1 MAMVK
6 IEAIVRPE
14 RINLVVE
21 AIEAA
26 GCRGYH
32 YENVTGRGQ
41 QGGIEVFTGRGGAT
55 ATRTALPKTLLVVVV
70 DEKEKTKIV
79 EALLKAARSGADGA
93 IGDGKVFISP
103 VTEVIRVRT
112 GERNE
117 AAL

>member
-1 MAMVK
+1 MFK

-14 RINLVVE
+14 RINVVVS

-41 QGGIEVFTGRGGAT
+41 QGGIEVFTGRGGTT
-55 ATRTALPKTLLVVVV
+55 ATRTALPKTLLVTVVE
-70 DEKEKTKIV
+70 DKDKDRII
-79 EALLKAARSGADGA
+79 AAIIASARSGHEGA
-93 IGDGKVFISP
+93 IGDGKIFVSP
-103 VTEVIRVRT
+103 VTEVVRVRT
-112 GERNE
+112 GERNS

>member
-1 MAMVK
+1 MIK

-32 YENVTGRGQ
+32 FENVTGRGQ

-55 ATRTALPKTLLVVVV
+55 AHRTALPKTMLVTVVKNE
-70 DEKEKTKIV
+70 DKDKIV
-79 EALLKAARSGADGA
+79 QAILKAARSDREGA
-93 IGDGKVFISP
+93 IGDGKIFISP
-103 VTEVIRVRT
+103 VSEVIRVRT

>member
-1 MAMVK
+1 MIK

-14 RINLVVE
+14 RINIVVE
-21 AIEAA
+21 ALEAA

-32 YENVTGRGQ
+32 FENVTGRGQ

-55 ATRTALPKTLLVVVV
+55 AKRTALPKTMLVTVVKEA
-70 DEKEKTKIV
+70 DKEKIV
-79 EALLKAARSGADGA
+79 QAVLRAARSGDSGA
-93 IGDGKVFISP
+93 IGDGKIFVSP

>member
-1 MAMVK
+1 MVK

-14 RINLVVE
+14 RINLVVS

-32 YENVTGRGQ
+32 FENVTGRGQ

-55 ATRTALPKTLLVVVV
+55 TTRTALPKTLLVTVVE
-70 DEKEKTKIV
+70 DKDKDKIV
-79 EALLKAARSGADGA
+79 KAIIDAARSSGAGA
-93 IGDGKVFISP
+93 IGDGKIFISP
-103 VTEVIRVRT
+103 VSEVIRVRT
-112 GERNE
+112 GEKNS

>member
-1 MAMVK
+1 MIK

-14 RINLVVE
+14 RINIVVS

-41 QGGIEVFTGRGGAT
+41 QGGIEVFTGRGGTT
-55 ATRTALPKTLLVVVV
+55 ATRTALPKTLLVTVV
-70 DEKEKTKIV
+70 DDKDKDRII
-79 EALLKAARSGADGA
+79 AAIIAAARSGQDGA
-93 IGDGKVFISP
+93 IGDGKIFVSP
-103 VTEVIRVRT
+103 VTEVVRVRT
-112 GERNE
+112 GERNS

>member
-1 MAMVK
+1 MIK

-14 RINLVVE
+14 RINIVVS

-41 QGGIEVFTGRGGAT
+41 QGGIEVFTGRGGTT

-70 DEKEKTKIV
+70 DDKDKDRIIG
-79 EALLKAARSGADGA
+79 AIIAAARSGPDGA
-93 IGDGKVFISP
+93 IGDGKIFVSP
-103 VTEVIRVRT
+103 VTEVVRVRT
-112 GERNE
+112 GERNS